1 MSRPWAKRRMV
12 SVFFP
17 KRGERKD
24 ASQAAR
30 SPMVLMPKRVK
41 READLAPMPKM
52 REIGRGAMREAAS
65 LCRMMTRP
73 LGFLRS
79 LASFAR
85 NLLGCCKA
93 RFLFDAFLDAE
104 AKGGDVT
111 YKAFHAC

>member
-1 MSRPWAKRRMV
+1 
-12 SVFFP
+12 
-17 KRGERKD
+17 
-24 ASQAAR
+24 
-30 SPMVLMPKRVK
+30 MVLMPKRVK

-79 LASFAR
+79 LAKFCEELIGSKANR
-85 NLLGCCKA
+85 CCKA